1 MIVKRQDIL
10 IILKLMVFFLTTAGL
25 VYVFVGGLNIVFVL
39 LLGILVIAEAFDL
52 VHFYNAQNRKLTY
65 FFEAI
70 RNEDTT
76 LFFPENVRDK
86 SLNALHKS
94 LNALNRMI
102 SDIKIKNETNERF
115 YRELI
120 EHSSTGLM
128 SLDKEGYIEIMN
140 STAKKYLGVVQLSNI
155 SLLQQKNSLL
165 YDAITE
171 LRPGEKKTIKT
182 MVGRELLSLSIQ
194 SSELCFSE
202 KSFKLISLQDIG
214 HELEENEIDS
224 WQKLIRVM
232 THEIMNS
239 IAPIT
244 SLTNTLLSFYHTD
257 GVPKKPEE
265 LSQPVVSN
273 TIEGLTVI
281 EGRGKGLIH
290 FVDNYRKL
298 AHVPQPVFAPLDVK
312 SWVHGLG
319 LLFRPEFQN
328 RDIDFSFAVDSSLST
343 ILTDEKILNQVMI
356 NLITN
361 SIEALSSYRGM
372 AVVKKIKLTVHGT
385 PTGSVQI
392 ELSDNGCGIDS
403 TVMDKI
409 FIPFFTTKE
418 GGNGIG
424 LSLSRQLIR
433 KLNGKISV
441 HSKVGQG
448 SCFVV
453 DI

>member
-1 MIVKRQDIL
+1 
-10 IILKLMVFFLTTAGL
+10 
-25 VYVFVGGLNIVFVL
+25 
-39 LLGILVIAEAFDL
+39 
-52 VHFYNAQNRKLTY
+52 
-65 FFEAI
+65 
-70 RNEDTT
+70 
-76 LFFPENVRDK
+76 
-86 SLNALHKS
+86 
-94 LNALNRMI
+94 
-102 SDIKIKNETNERF
+102 
-115 YRELI
+115 
-120 EHSSTGLM
+120 
-128 SLDKEGYIEIMN
+128 
-140 STAKKYLGVVQLSNI
+140 
-155 SLLQQKNSLL
+155 
-165 YDAITE
+165 
-171 LRPGEKKTIKT
+171 

-372 AVVKKIKLTVHGT
+372 AVVKKIKLTVHGA